1 MRSKTIRK
9 MSLEAKEVAKLSNE
23 ALSLGR
29 RLRNLAKRM
38 NAQHAFQ
45 QEVLR
50 RGMREIED
58 RRF

>member
-1 MRSKTIRK
+1 